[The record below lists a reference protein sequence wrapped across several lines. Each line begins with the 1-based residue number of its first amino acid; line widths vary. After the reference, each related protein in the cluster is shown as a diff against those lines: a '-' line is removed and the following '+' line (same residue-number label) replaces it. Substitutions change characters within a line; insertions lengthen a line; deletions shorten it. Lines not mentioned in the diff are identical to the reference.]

1 MTLKKFYNNK
11 SILITGGTGSIGT
24 QLSIYLLKNFKIK
37 KLILY
42 SRDEQKHYIQKKL
55 LNDDRVRYFIGDV
68 RDLPRLNMA
77 FNTVD
82 YVIHAAAQKHVDL
95 SEYNPHECIKTNIY
109 GSENVI
115 QASIQNKIKK
125 CLLISTDK
133 AVNPINLYGA
143 SKLAAE
149 KIFLNANY
157 LSGNAGTIFSVA
169 RYGNVLGSKGSII
182 PFFSKLIKENKKI
195 PITDKSMTR
204 FWINYDDAVKL
215 VLNSLMSSK
224 AFETYVPILKSMK
237 ILDLVNIMKQDAKL
251 EIIGIKKGE
260 KIHEELISSEET
272 AYTKKKK
279 NYYIIN
285 LNNKANNKKIFDK
298 QYNSS
303 NFLVKKL
310 SKNYLEIIKTFI

>member
-1 MTLKKFYNNK
+1 MDSKIGSSNNK
-11 SILITGGTGSIGT
+11 VKFITTR
-24 QLSIYLLKNFKIK
+24 F
-37 KLILY
+37 
-42 SRDEQKHYIQKKL
+42 
-55 LNDDRVRYFIGDV
+55 
-68 RDLPRLNMA
+68 
-77 FNTVD
+77 
-82 YVIHAAAQKHVDL
+82 
-95 SEYNPHECIKTNIY
+95 
-109 GSENVI
+109 
-115 QASIQNKIKK
+115 
-125 CLLISTDK
+125 
-133 AVNPINLYGA
+133 
-143 SKLAAE
+143 
-149 KIFLNANY
+149 
-157 LSGNAGTIFSVA
+157 
-169 RYGNVLGSKGSII
+169 GNVLGSKGSII

-195 PITDKSMTR
+195 LITDKSMTR

-224 AFETYVPILKSMK
+224 AFETYVPMLKSMK

-260 KIHEELISSEET
+260 KIHEELISSEES